1 MIPCRFDSDF
11 LIVWSQRSPSLKQ
24 LQQLLF
30 SFPGYKKI
38 DVIIFSSTA
47 CSAKEVERNV
57 FCYPFFEIA
66 FVAEENQDAI
76 AALVSTLLVPQE
88 RKDSVALA
96 SPVLVVTSEGLL
108 MIYSGLKPSLLEIAM
123 TQGVYYYFYQ
133 VFKNKV
139 KAITTADKKRG
150 QGDGSA
156 GMFSWLVCRLIH
168 KQKGKLLRSYR
179 FMNQELQDSGKELSN
194 HQSLFLIPQFS
205 S

>member
-1 MIPCRFDSDF
+1 MCFATHFLKLLLLPKSEFFSAVSD
-11 LIVWSQRSPSLKQ
+11 P
-24 LQQLLF
+24 
-30 SFPGYKKI
+30 
-38 DVIIFSSTA
+38 
-47 CSAKEVERNV
+47 
-57 FCYPFFEIA
+57 
-66 FVAEENQDAI
+66 AETYLE
-76 AALVSTLLVPQE
+76 
-88 RKDSVALA
+88 
-96 SPVLVVTSEGLL
+96 LVVTSEGLL